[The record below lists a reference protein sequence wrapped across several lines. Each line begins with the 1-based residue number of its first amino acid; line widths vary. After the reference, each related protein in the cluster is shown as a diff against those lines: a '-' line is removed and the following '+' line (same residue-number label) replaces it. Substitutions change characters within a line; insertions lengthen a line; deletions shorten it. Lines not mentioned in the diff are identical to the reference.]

1 MITTKLYNLQKRNP
15 STFAVML
22 TRRQRKVVS
31 EYLKDINED
40 FHPSNGDLY
49 DNLSWKLENGHMS
62 YNDTELS
69 IMRAAIQLNRFI
81 QPISFICRKYLV
93 YTTR

>member
-1 MITTKLYNLQKRNP
+1 
-15 STFAVML
+15 ML
-22 TRRQRKVVS
+22 TKRQRKAVS

-40 FHPSNGDLY
+40 FHPSNGELY
-49 DNLSWKLENGHMS
+49 YNLSRKLETGHMS

-81 QPISFICRKYLV
+81 QPISFICRKYLL
-93 YTTR
+93 YATR

>member
-15 STFAVML
+15 RTFAVML
-22 TRRQRKVVS
+22 TKRQRKAVS

-40 FHPSNGDLY
+40 FHPSNGELY
-49 DNLSWKLENGHMS
+49 YNLSRKLETGHMS

-81 QPISFICRKYLV
+81 QPISFICRKYLL
-93 YTTR
+93 YATR